1 MSDRLRPHPLRLFLC
16 AGAILMNCLLS
27 CLAASAQTPPKKPK
41 IFLPALAAQGFDV
54 KAAFGS
60 YIVMQKGKDV
70 WLCYMLDTKSDCT
83 PAE

>member
-1 MSDRLRPHPLRLFLC
+1 MKDRLRPRALRLFLC
-16 AGAILMNCLLS
+16 AAAVVMGCLS
-27 CLAASAQTPPKKPK
+27 ASAQTPPKKPK

-54 KAAFGS
+54 KAAYGS

>member
-1 MSDRLRPHPLRLFLC
+1 MSDRLRPHALRLFLC
-16 AGAILMNCLLS
+16 AGAMFMS
-27 CLAASAQTPPKKPK
+27 CLAASAQMPPKKPK

-54 KAAFGS
+54 KAAYGS

>member
-1 MSDRLRPHPLRLFLC
+1 MKDRLRRRTLCLFLC
-16 AGAILMNCLLS
+16 IAAIATG

-54 KAAFGS
+54 KAAYGS
-60 YIVMQKGKDV
+60 YIVLQKGKDV

>member
-1 MSDRLRPHPLRLFLC
+1 MLRLFLY
-16 AGAILMNCLLS
+16 AAALAVGCLP
-27 CLAASAQTPPKKPK
+27 AAAQTPPKKPK
-41 IFLPALAAQGFDV
+41 VFLPALAAQGFDV
-54 KAAFGS
+54 KAAYGS

>member
-1 MSDRLRPHPLRLFLC
+1 MKGQSRSRALRLFLC
-16 AGAILMNCLLS
+16 VTAIAMGCLT
-27 CLAASAQTPPKKPK
+27 ASAQTPPKKPK

-83 PAE
+83 PVE

>member
-1 MSDRLRPHPLRLFLC
+1 MKDRLRPHTLC
-16 AGAILMNCLLS
+16 LSLCIAAIAMGCLT
-27 CLAASAQTPPKKPK
+27 ASAQTPPKKPK

-54 KAAFGS
+54 KAAYGS

-70 WLCYMLDTKSDCT
+70 WLCYMLDTRSDCT

>member
-1 MSDRLRPHPLRLFLC
+1 MKVRFALAQC
-16 AGAILMNCLLS
+16 AAALTAVAA
-27 CLAASAQTPPKKPK
+27 LAGTAAHAQTPPKKPK

-54 KAAFGS
+54 KAAYGS

>member
-1 MSDRLRPHPLRLFLC
+1 MEAHRFGPAPSRLAPAWMAL
-16 AGAILMNCLLS
+16 
-27 CLAASAQTPPKKPK
+27 

-54 KAAFGS
+54 KAAYGS